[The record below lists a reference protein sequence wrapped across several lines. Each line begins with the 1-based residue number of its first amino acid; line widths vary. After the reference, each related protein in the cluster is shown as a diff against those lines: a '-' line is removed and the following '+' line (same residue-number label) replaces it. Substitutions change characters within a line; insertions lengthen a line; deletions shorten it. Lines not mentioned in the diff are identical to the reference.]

1 MPRIEVLLTYD
12 DGREVI
18 VNAGVPKALISFHD
32 EHGHDNPESFREVA
46 WLVHKAIDDGK
57 PLDKFIDSL
66 WELTTEED
74 ALQQAADRGVAR
86 PTPPRVKSGGKSQ
99 E

>member
-12 DGREVI
+12 DGKEVI

-46 WLVHKAIDDGK
+46 WLVHKAIGADD
-57 PLDKFIDSL
+57 PLDTFIDSL
-66 WELTTEED
+66 WELTTDEEEV
-74 ALQQAADRGVAR
+74 QAAVERGVAR
-86 PTPPRVKSGGKSQ
+86 PTPPRVKSGNKSQ